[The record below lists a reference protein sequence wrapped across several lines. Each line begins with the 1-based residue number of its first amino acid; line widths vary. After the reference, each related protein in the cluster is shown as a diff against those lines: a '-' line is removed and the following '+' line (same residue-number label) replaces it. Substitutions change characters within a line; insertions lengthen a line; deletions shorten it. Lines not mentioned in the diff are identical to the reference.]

1 MNKHKAPVLLQHG
14 VVLGGD
20 IWFLNLPAQSLGFM
34 LADEGFDVWVA
45 NVRGTRWSHGH
56 IALTKHEQQKK
67 NTKKEKNYWDWSW
80 DELAMYD
87 LPAMLEF
94 KLGPVFF
101 LCLPAFLSRVRLT
114 LRPSG

>member
-1 MNKHKAPVLLQHG
+1 
-14 VVLGGD
+14 
-20 IWFLNLPAQSLGFM
+20 M

-94 KLGPVFF
+94 VYKTTGSKVFYVAHSQVKSNWVQFSSFVCLPFF
-101 LCLPAFLSRVRLT
+101 LGQGLPFDLQDRAFCV
-114 LRPSG
+114 G